1 MYLPLL
7 VLKTSIIMIS
17 VNNLSFSF
25 GKQMVFEN
33 LSLTISEEEIT
44 TISGKNGVGKST
56 LLKILVGFFSYTEG
70 EIFFDKVMS
79 STPYDNFGLLLSSP
93 NIYPMLT
100 VVENIK
106 LKSIMLGLNGG
117 RGRQVSGKYFEKFGL
132 TQYKDQHAHELSK
145 GNQMKLALYMS
156 ILNEPLYIFLDEPT
170 TNLDTEVTVELA
182 HLLKELK
189 TELRT
194 TIVLTS
200 HDSNFIELLN
210 GDVIN
215 LNKTKTF

>member
-1 MYLPLL
+1 
-7 VLKTSIIMIS
+7 MIS

-33 LSLTISEEEIT
+33 LRLTISEEEIT

-79 STPYDNFGLLLSSP
+79 STPYGNFGLLLSSL
-93 NIYPMLT
+93 NVYPMLT

-117 RGRQVSGKYFEKFGL
+117 GLGQVSEKYFEKFGL
-132 TQYKDQHAHELSK
+132 TQYKDQRAHELSK

-156 ILNEPLYIFLDEPT
+156 ILNEPLYLFLDEPT
-170 TNLDTEVTVELA
+170 TNLDSEVTVELA

-189 TELRT
+189 AELRT

-200 HDSNFIELLN
+200 HDSDFIKLLN
-210 GDVIN
+210 GDVID
-215 LNKTKTF
+215 LNKMKAF